1 MMLAIAP
8 CVARAVLRAVKLGD
22 VVEQSPIDFLLLV
35 SVLGGDQ
42 KLAYPA
48 RLLDLMADNA
58 LAFGDQLTGRVRKA
72 LGGAHADPPHHGG
85 LTAGQA
91 DHSTPASSIHLQA
104 LRAEEL
110 NVRS

>member
-1 MMLAIAP
+1 MMLAITP
-8 CVARAVLRAVKLGD
+8 RIARAVLRPVKLGN
-22 VVEQSPIDFLLLV
+22 VVEQSPVDFLV
-35 SVLGGDQ
+35 SVRVLGGDQ
-42 KLAYPA
+42 KLANSA

-58 LAFGDQLTGRVRKA
+58 LAFGDQLTRRVRES
-72 LGGAHADPPHHGG
+72 LGSAHADPPHHGG